1 MLKCKLGG
9 VADADGSDTGVKM
22 TERLKTKA
30 VICGLEKQ
38 SGGIKE

>member
-30 VICGLEKQ
+30 VICGLEKH
-38 SGGIKE
+38 SLEG